1 MLQPGKTQCI
11 IQIVTGKQLLN
22 SVKTENTG
30 KQLGQFYCKL
40 LLQIQKRCNS
50 VIPKFTQFVITQLW
64 YFTNQAQGDR
74 RMIFHPEIDNK

>member
-1 MLQPGKTQCI
+1 MLQPGKTQYI

-40 LLQIQKRCNS
+40 LLQI
-50 VIPKFTQFVITQLW
+50 
-64 YFTNQAQGDR
+64 
-74 RMIFHPEIDNK
+74 